1 MENLELAKKY
11 ILKALDIDKS
21 YGLAYI
27 KMATIYSQ
35 AITSCTEQRDLEP
48 FDRVVYWVV
57 IDYLNKAKSVDQ
69 SVKNTVDSQLP
80 SYEAVQPSTQDKFL
94 T

>member
-27 KMATIYSQ
+27 KMAYNLLTSYNQLYRAKRFRTI
-35 AITSCTEQRDLEP
+35 
-48 FDRVVYWVV
+48 
-57 IDYLNKAKSVDQ
+57 
-69 SVKNTVDSQLP
+69 
-80 SYEAVQPSTQDKFL
+80 
-94 T
+94 